1 MLSSGV
7 GSGSSY
13 EGAAFTVQTG
23 TGLAACPAL
32 LHHTLAA
39 PMLRQYLTRACLL
52 HLPSPADIDATGIHF
67 LDDLVDELRDDNV
80 DLVLGN
86 PAKNV
91 LVQLKRAHLVRKIGR
106 ANIHINVADAVN
118 QVGGSYCNW
127 AGQGYGCMGA

>member
-1 MLSSGV
+1 MRAQLALRSG
-7 GSGSSY
+7 
-13 EGAAFTVQTG
+13 APCAPALC
-23 TGLAACPAL
+23 LARTLVRLPCWLLHPCPACPSD
-32 LHHTLAA
+32 
-39 PMLRQYLTRACLL
+39 
-52 HLPSPADIDATGIHF
+52 LPSPADIDATGIHF